1 MSEIFDQRQIG
12 KSEEINKLHSLEE
25 QRGTFTMDESMQE
38 LSLTEAKKLSARNK
52 KENSEHVGTIALK
65 LWEDSFSLIGDV
77 LARRQVL
84 CEKDELCDFAA
95 FMGENALEAMDL
107 LTLFVGEDEE
117 LTGMDKMAA
126 LDRMRGTIMET
137 YPETIEPCSDEE
149 LTEKARDLESLSWR
163 VTSFDSLSK
172 RYDYLGE
179 LSSQKKKQTEEKLTR
194 LRSTACYYL
203 IRKELITDPEYID
216 NKGDVAEGT
225 ELFMKL
231 RDAKMA
237 EKNMLGQI
245 HIPTRQLLEK
255 YFDRSE
261 MMKLAENLID
271 KSIKRREVQI

>member
-12 KSEEINKLHSLEE
+12 KSEEINKLHSPLE
-25 QRGTFTMDESMQE
+25 QKDIFSMDEAVQE
-38 LSLTEAKKLSARNK
+38 LSLTEAKKTSARNK
-52 KENSEHVGTIALK
+52 KENSKHIEAVSLK

-117 LTGMDKMAA
+117 HTGMDKMAA
-126 LDRMRGTIMET
+126 LDRMRDIIMET
-137 YPETIEPCSDEE
+137 FPETIDPCSDEK
-149 LTEKARDLESLSWR
+149 LSQNARDLESLSWK
-163 VTSFDSLSK
+163 VTSFDRLSK
-172 RYDYLGE
+172 RYDYFTR
-179 LSSQKKKQTEEKLTR
+179 LSPRKKKQTEEKLSR

-203 IRKELITDPEYID
+203 IRKDLIMDPDYIE
-216 NKGDVAEGT
+216 NKGDIAEDT

-231 RDAKMA
+231 RDARMA

-255 YFDRSE
+255 YFDKSE
-261 MMKLAENLID
+261 MTNLAEKLID
-271 KSIKRREVQI
+271 KSIKRREAQI